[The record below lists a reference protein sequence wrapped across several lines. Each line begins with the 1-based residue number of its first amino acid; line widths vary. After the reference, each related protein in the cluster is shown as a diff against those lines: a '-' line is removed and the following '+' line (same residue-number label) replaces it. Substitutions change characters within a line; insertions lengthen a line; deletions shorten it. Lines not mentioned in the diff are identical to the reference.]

1 MARGS
6 ATFNSLFGDLTP
18 AQTTET
24 LSKGRNDAL
33 HAARNEFL
41 LDRYFYYG
49 HYTDKRMDAIL
60 KIMSETEVFLTERRI
75 YDIVMDNL
83 VYLKQLRQTPPTL
96 KDLQKKYPHIIWD

>member
-18 AQTTET
+18 TQTET
-24 LSKGRNDAL
+24 LNKGRDAAL

-60 KIMSETEVFLTERRI
+60 KTMSETEVFLSERRI
-75 YDIVMDNL
+75 YDIVMENL
-83 VYLKQLRQTPPTL
+83 PYLKQLRQAPPSI
-96 KDLQKKYPHIIWD
+96 KDLQRKYPHIVWD